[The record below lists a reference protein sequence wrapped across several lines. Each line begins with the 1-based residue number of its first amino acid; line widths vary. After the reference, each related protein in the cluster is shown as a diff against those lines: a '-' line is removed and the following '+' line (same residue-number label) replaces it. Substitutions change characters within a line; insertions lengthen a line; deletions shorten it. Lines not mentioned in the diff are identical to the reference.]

1 MTKFISKATTK
12 TLTKGR
18 MYTILRKD
26 NNGIY
31 ILNDD
36 KLIEKFDKKNLKQF
50 FEV

>member
-1 MTKFISKATTK
+1 MTKYIAKATTK

-26 NNGIY
+26 NNGIF

-36 KLIEKFDKKNLKQF
+36 KKIEHFDKKNLKNYF
-50 FEV
+50 DV